1 MYHQRRRGETDIDK
15 EYRELLFQFMIPGVV
30 KSNSSRVPKYDMPCP
45 FCSQSRSKEFKKK
58 SRCSALFW
66 VDTRNCF
73 RFRCKNNGS
82 DQCKSESEFPEFLR
96 RLNPGLFRE
105 YQMKRYHSGTTG
117 GRWNCP
123 HPPAIEE
130 LRSGRTKKIK
140 DSGDA
145 QEPTSDAGDP

>member
-1 MYHQRRRGETDIDK
+1 MHNQRRRGETEIDK
-15 EYRELLFQFMIPGVV
+15 EYRELLFQFTLEGVV
-30 KSNSSRVPKYDMPCP
+30 RSNSSRVPKYDMPCP

-73 RFRCKNNGS
+73 RFRCFNKGC
-82 DQCKSESEFPEFLR
+82 QCEIAIEFPEFLR

-105 YQMKRYHSGTTG
+105 YQMKRYHAGTTG

-130 LRSGRTKKIK
+130 LISGSTKRIK
-140 DSGDA
+140 NSGGV
-145 QEPTSDAGDP
+145 QEPTTDAGDP